1 MPRPTLFTAAEIEET
16 LQFQASRG
24 LTPEQGAAEMG
35 VSYATWTKYLTSCG
49 GAIVTNRCIY
59 MPDRKNNDKVT
70 GG

>member
-1 MPRPTLFTAAEIEET
+1 MSRTKLLTTEEIEGT
-16 LQFQASRG
+16 LKFQAKRG

-35 VSYATWTKYLTSCG
+35 VSVDTWRRYLSSCG

-59 MPDRKNNDKVT
+59 MPDRKNNDKAT